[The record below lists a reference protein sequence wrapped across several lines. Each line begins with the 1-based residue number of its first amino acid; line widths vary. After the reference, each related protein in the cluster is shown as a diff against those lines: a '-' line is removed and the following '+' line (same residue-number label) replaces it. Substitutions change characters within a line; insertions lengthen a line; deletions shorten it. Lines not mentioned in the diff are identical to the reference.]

1 VSGLDNGF
9 LTPARQGP
17 HTGRERPVS
26 FSLLVIDQKSVA
38 REPTRRVISDP
49 TASFADRHRYAGI
62 SKRCRKRV
70 VTSSLIGALQKPID
84 RNGRALGKAG
94 DVVRRGADL
103 VEDGIH
109 AVRTRV
115 LRTILE
121 FQQICR
127 LGL

>member
-1 VSGLDNGF
+1 
-9 LTPARQGP
+9 
-17 HTGRERPVS
+17 
-26 FSLLVIDQKSVA
+26 
-38 REPTRRVISDP
+38 
-49 TASFADRHRYAGI
+49 
-62 SKRCRKRV
+62 V
-70 VTSSLIGALQKPID
+70 VTSSLIGALQKPIG
-84 RNGRALGKAG
+84 RNGRAVGKAG